1 MVISLLCRS
10 FFTKLST
17 DLSDNRKGSKTGSNA
32 CCDDFYVC
40 SVNICR
46 SLFFI
51 FVGYRLLTIKP
62 AILECCASDLS
73 AALGE
78 WQRWL
83 KVEKNVSRHTLRA
96 YTGDLSQF
104 VQFLARHKA
113 KSLSVS
119 DVADANLSEFRSWMS
134 RQTIDGRANSSRART
149 LSGLK
154 NFLSWMD
161 RQGLA
166 HNAAIKTVRT
176 PKLPRKLPRPLHE
189 NQAFN
194 ILSDTG
200 SGDWVALRD
209 RALFT
214 LLYGCGLRI
223 DEALGLDISGL
234 PRDGFLR
241 VVGKGRK
248 ERQVPVL
255 TMVEEAIAAYRAA
268 CPYAETSDR
277 PLFIGEKNGKRLNQ
291 GVAQKAMRDLR
302 RAHGLPETATPHA
315 LRHSFATHLLQNGAN
330 LREIQELL
338 GHASLSTTQRYT
350 DINAEEM
357 LAIYRKAH
365 PRAAE

>member
-1 MVISLLCRS
+1 M
-10 FFTKLST
+10 
-17 DLSDNRKGSKTGSNA
+17 
-32 CCDDFYVC
+32 
-40 SVNICR
+40 
-46 SLFFI
+46 
-51 FVGYRLLTIKP
+51 TIKP
-62 AILECCASDLS
+62 ETLECCASDL
-73 AALGE
+73 AKALGA
-78 WQRWL
+78 WQQWL
-83 KVEKNVSRHTLRA
+83 RVEKNVSKHTLRA

-104 VQFLARHKA
+104 VQFLSNHKA
-113 KSLSVS
+113 RAISVA

-134 RQTIDGRANSSRART
+134 RQTMNGRANSSRART

-161 RQGLA
+161 KQGLA

-176 PKLPRKLPRPLHE
+176 PKLPRKLPRPLQE
-189 NQAFN
+189 TQAFRVLEEN
-194 ILSDTG
+194 GD
-200 SGDWVALRD
+200 GDWVSLRD
-209 RALFT
+209 KALFT

-223 DEALGLDISGL
+223 DEALSLNISDL

-241 VVGKGRK
+241 VMGKGRK

-255 TMVEEAIAAYRAA
+255 PMVTDALVRYRDA
-268 CPYAETSDR
+268 CPYGEDGSR
-277 PLFIGEKNGKRLNQ
+277 PIFIGEKNGKRLNQ

-302 RAHGLPETATPHA
+302 RLLGLPETATPHA

-365 PRAAE
+365 PRAQ